1 MIKPFVVIVP
11 AAGRGD
17 RFNQEMPKQYIRL
30 EGQSILELSLKPLLD
45 FSECVGVC
53 IVIDSDDQYW
63 SSISI
68 EGTKL
73 NFIEG
78 GEKRFDSVMQG
89 LDFWENS
96 NENYNSILIHD
107 AVRPCVKSEDVRSLL
122 ESLDDDEIDGAI
134 LGFPCKDT
142 MKEVSTLDFTIKKTV
157 DRDSLWMAHT
167 PQVFRKEIL
176 FKARKTLETEDQ
188 SYTDEAALIEA
199 RNGKVKVVKGSW
211 DNIKITFPEDLK
223 LAKSILTNQ
232 GRFNH

>member
-17 RFNQEMPKQYIRL
+17 RFNQEIPKQYVRL

-96 NENYNSILIHD
+96 SENYNSILIQHH
-107 AVRPCVKSEDVRSLL
+107 
-122 ESLDDDEIDGAI
+122 II
-134 LGFPCKDT
+134 
-142 MKEVSTLDFTIKKTV
+142 I
-157 DRDSLWMAHT
+157 
-167 PQVFRKEIL
+167 
-176 FKARKTLETEDQ
+176 
-188 SYTDEAALIEA
+188 
-199 RNGKVKVVKGSW
+199 GK
-211 DNIKITFPEDLK
+211 
-223 LAKSILTNQ
+223 
-232 GRFNH
+232 